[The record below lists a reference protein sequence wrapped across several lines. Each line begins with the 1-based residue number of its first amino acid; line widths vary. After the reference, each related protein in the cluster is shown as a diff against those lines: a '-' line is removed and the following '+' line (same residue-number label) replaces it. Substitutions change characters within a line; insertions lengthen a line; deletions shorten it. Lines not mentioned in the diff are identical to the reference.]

1 MYCIA
6 FLSAGNSLPHRVHT
20 EWQWPLSGVHSIMM
34 EKSAQAGEDWGCT
47 PNPLSLCP
55 TSCTLYKVCGVRYS
69 PTEGQIHSPY
79 FSSTP
84 YIYSV
89 VCHAHCTAFLS
100 TRFGTTM
107 SSIAPTGNAHSL
119 CTASVFL
126 VTVGH
131 VQHSSLLD
139 LFTMFIVKHPFLLGT
154 VRYVHPSSLL

>member
-6 FLSAGNSLPHRVHT
+6 FLSAGDSLPHRVHT
-20 EWQWPLSGVHSIMM
+20 EWQWPLSSVHSIMM

-47 PNPLSLCP
+47 PNPLSLYP
-55 TSCTLYKVCGVRYS
+55 TSCTKFVVYGTLQLRGRYTLPISPLPLYIFCCL
-69 PTEGQIHSPY
+69 P
-79 FSSTP
+79 
-84 YIYSV
+84 
-89 VCHAHCTAFLS
+89 CTAFLS

-107 SSIAPTGNAHSL
+107 YSIAPTGNAHSL
-119 CTASVFL
+119 CTSSIFL